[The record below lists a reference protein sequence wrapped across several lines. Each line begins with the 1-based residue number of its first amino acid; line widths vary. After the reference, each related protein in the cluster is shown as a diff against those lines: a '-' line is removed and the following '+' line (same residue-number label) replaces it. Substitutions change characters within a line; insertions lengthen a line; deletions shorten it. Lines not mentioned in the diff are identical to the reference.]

1 MKLFRTITLM
11 LVFLTAVPIGVVG
24 FILIESSVETLKTLT
39 WELQQERADHASRL
53 VSRYFNNI
61 IEDLDLLVSN
71 MNVANMNLRQRQEML
86 SFVLQKRPEVNIIAF
101 YDQAG
106 RSLPNLL
113 AFDSE
118 RILPSELAEHQSR
131 VASMEFQQD
140 PALRVAF
147 SPPYQIQR
155 PGRPEVGIEPRRE
168 KAVALSVR
176 LDAGD
181 AKLLG
186 LEVSLQPLA
195 AVVNRIRVGRR
206 GAALL
211 LAPSGRLIAHKGDIH
226 TSYGKDRSALARE
239 LHRCLAPGSGTD
251 GAAPPV
257 SGARP
262 IRLGEQDVLA
272 AYAPLARPSW
282 LMVSL
287 DPLEEAYAAS
297 RKMTL
302 QVVTVVLVSLV
313 IAVALGIL
321 FAFGVTRP
329 IAKCVTGALAIAR
342 GNFGFKL
349 DIKARNEVGELAHT
363 FNYMSQ
369 RLLDYDRENQGLV
382 ASLQRGYLETIRAL
396 ANSIDAKDPYTR
408 GHSMRVT
415 NVAMAIG
422 RKMGLDD
429 EQLNILRYGGILH
442 DIGKIGIKEE
452 ILLKKDRLSDE
463 ERKVVQMHPV
473 LGEKIIEPIDFL
485 QPVRS
490 IVRHHHEWMDGS
502 GYPDGLQG
510 EEIPLEARIVNAAD
524 TYDAVT
530 SNRPYQ
536 KAVDNREA
544 IEILRRYR
552 GRQIDPRVCD
562 ALIGIIE
569 QRIDEGQLN
578 PQEWEDEYTDPTWA
592 WPQGET

>member
-1 MKLFRTITLM
+1 MKLFRAITLM

-39 WELQQERADHASRL
+39 WEIQQERAAHASRL
-53 VSRYFNNI
+53 VAGYFNNI
-61 IEDLDLLVSN
+61 IDDLDLLISN
-71 MNVANMNLRQRQEML
+71 MNVANMNLRQRQELL

-101 YDQAG
+101 YDHNG

-118 RILPSELAEHQSR
+118 RILPSELAEHQARIASIRFREETTSR
-131 VASMEFQQD
+131 A
-140 PALRVAF
+140 AF
-147 SPPYQIQR
+147 SSPYQIQR
-155 PGRPEVGIEPRRE
+155 RGRPAIGIEDRSE
-168 KAVALSVR
+168 KAVALALK

-181 AKLLG
+181 TEFLG
-186 LEVSLQPLA
+186 LEVSLRPLA
-195 AVVNRIRVGRR
+195 GVVERIRVGRR

-211 LAPSGRLIAHKGDIH
+211 IAPDGRLIADKGAIQTVHGRD
-226 TSYGKDRSALARE
+226 KDALARE
-239 LHRCLAPGSGTD
+239 LSRLLAPGGGDD
-251 GAAPPV
+251 GSAPPV

-282 LMVSL
+282 MMVSL

-302 QVVTVVLVSLV
+302 QVVTVVLISLA
-313 IAVALGIL
+313 IAVGIGIL
-321 FAFGVTRP
+321 FAFGITRP
-329 IAKCVTGALAIAR
+329 IAKCVTGALAVAR

-349 DIKARNEVGELAHT
+349 DIAARNEIGELAHT

-369 RLLDYDRENQGLV
+369 QLLDYDRENKNLV

-422 RKMGLDD
+422 RELGLDD
-429 EQLNILRYGGILH
+429 EALDTLRYGGILH

-485 QPVRS
+485 QPVRP
-490 IVRHHHEWMDGS
+490 IVRHHHEWLDGS
-502 GYPDGLQG
+502 GYPDGLAG
-510 EEIPLEARIVNAAD
+510 EEIPLGARIVNAAD

-544 IEILRRYR
+544 IEILKRYR
-552 GRQIDPRVCD
+552 VRQIDPQVCD
-562 ALIGIIE
+562 ALVGIIE
-569 QRIDEGQLN
+569 QRIAEGQLS
-578 PQEWEDEYTDPTWA
+578 PQEWEDEYTDPTWTA
-592 WPQGET
+592 PPEES